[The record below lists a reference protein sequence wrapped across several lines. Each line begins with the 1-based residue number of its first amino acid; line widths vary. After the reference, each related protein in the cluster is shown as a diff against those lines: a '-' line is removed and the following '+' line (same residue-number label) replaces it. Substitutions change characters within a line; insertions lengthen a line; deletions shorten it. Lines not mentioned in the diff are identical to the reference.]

1 LVSEPAFP
9 ADFGPRISDFTLWQL
24 ADSAFPTGG
33 FAHSG
38 GLEAA
43 WQHGEVRNREE
54 LREWLKAGL
63 RQLAST
69 ALIFVNIVHAEPGR
83 LDELDRLCEAFT
95 SSHVANRASRV
106 QGKALLAAV
115 ERIFPEHGLQAASA
129 PMAEGG
135 PKRPE
140 GRALSPPF
148 GHLAP
153 VFGAV
158 TRSLGISC
166 ADAVRLFV
174 FTHLRGVLAAAVRLN
189 IVGPMDAQA
198 IQYQMSAEAGAEAG
212 RGADLGLDDL
222 AQTAPLPDLWQGAQD
237 RLYSRLFQ
245 S

>member
-1 LVSEPAFP
+1 MSASSGNPSYEIRNPKEFRSPGSASATVGLLVSEPGFS
-9 ADFGPRISDFTLWQL
+9 ADFGPRISDFTLWQF

-43 WQHGEVRNREE
+43 WQQGEVRNRDD
-54 LREWLKAGL
+54 LRQWLRAGL

-69 ALIFVNIVHAEPGR
+69 ALIFVNAVHAGPGR

-95 SSHVANRASRV
+95 SNHVANRASRL
-106 QGKALLAAV
+106 QGRALLAAV
-115 ERIFPEHGLQAASA
+115 ERIFPERGLQAASA
-129 PMAEGG
+129 PAAESE

-140 GRALSPPF
+140 GRPPLPPF

-166 ADAVRLFV
+166 DESLRLFV
-174 FTHLRGVLAAAVRLN
+174 FTHLRSVLAAAVRLN
-189 IVGPMDAQA
+189 IVGPMDGQA
-198 IQYQMSAEAGAEAG
+198 IQFQLAAEAEAV
-212 RGADLGLDDL
+212 A
-222 AQTAPLPDLWQGAQD
+222 
-237 RLYSRLFQ
+237 
-245 S
+245 

>member
-1 LVSEPAFP
+1 
-9 ADFGPRISDFTLWQL
+9 
-24 ADSAFPTGG
+24 
-33 FAHSG
+33 
-38 GLEAA
+38 
-43 WQHGEVRNREE
+43 
-54 LREWLKAGL
+54 
-63 RQLAST
+63 
-69 ALIFVNIVHAEPGR
+69 
-83 LDELDRLCEAFT
+83 
-95 SSHVANRASRV
+95 
-106 QGKALLAAV
+106 
-115 ERIFPEHGLQAASA
+115 
-129 PMAEGG
+129 MAEGG